1 MRMSKF
7 LASLLAITLVG
18 SSLNWLQ
25 EYSTDTVIIA
35 SAADYDE
42 VTEGDFIFRVYSDQ
56 AELYEFT
63 ATTVKEVNI
72 PSEIGGKP
80 VTVIGNN
87 AFSGNSALTS
97 VTIPD
102 SVKTIGSE
110 AFFNCSNLTEAT
122 IGNGVT
128 TIDIEA
134 FCSCKNLVDVTLGKN
149 VAEIRRGAFS
159 NCSSLTEI
167 ILPDSV
173 KVLGTYAFGAC
184 SSLVAIT
191 LSNNL
196 NVLESDTFYDCK
208 SLRNITLPN
217 NLQKI
222 SNNAFRLCSSLKKVV
237 IPDSVVEIGDCAF
250 YDCSNLASAEIGNGL
265 TTVSEYTF
273 GYCDKLADVS
283 IGDNVIEIKEG
294 AFSNCSSLTEVKL
307 PDKLEVLGSLVFL
320 RCSSLT
326 KVTMGDEIA
335 TLNSD
340 VFNGCSAL
348 KDIKLSSK
356 LKTISS
362 SAFKGC
368 KHLDA
373 ITIPEK
379 VSVIGECAFYSTG
392 LKSVSLPVSV
402 KTIGEN
408 CFNDCE
414 SLAEL
419 IVWNPNM
426 VFKEDLGMS
435 KNVTIMG
442 YDESLAQEYAEKYGN
457 PFVLL
462 EKTTSTSTTT
472 TTKVPETTTTTT
484 PAATTTKA
492 PETTT
497 TTTPAA
503 TTTKAPETTTTTT
516 PAATTTKAPETTTTT
531 PAATTTKAP
540 EITTTTTPA
549 ATTTKAPET
558 TTTTKAAAMTTKATT
573 TTEPTTTIK
582 ASPTNEELFN
592 NADVNDD
599 GKVDAIDATTILSYS
614 VGKGEPKGTK
624 GDVNGDGMVDFSDA
638 VYVLHYYTMVS
649 SATDVTDYFVDL
661 AKLPAFN
668 GSNVTISQAET
679 TINDK
684 AEYGVFKLEY
694 TSDLKIYGVSG
705 QILFNGKTYK
715 EAGFSKIEISL
726 ESDPNAPYI
735 NPENGKFYAVTK
747 GKNSS
752 DKLIFYVYGG
762 KAGKYTISYDDL
774 KFVDNNYVKFTGYTK
789 KDFNPTFTI
798 GTIEVTTNSSTT
810 TAPVTTTS
818 STVQSTTSTSTNTT
832 TALIMTTTSTPT
844 EITEDILRERADV
857 DDSGDIDSVDAAK
870 VLSYSLDERIE
881 FKKGKGDVNNDGVI
895 DFRDVS
901 IIQEYFARFTT
912 GSLTDDFFLSHTKL
926 PKKIEKNVTISQR
939 VTSGFEIDEYS
950 TFELEFSSDEAVC
963 AVTGQLLF
971 NGKSCAEV
979 GIDEVDIDI
988 LDRKTSSWLNTS
1000 NGKFYAYRPGSSLN
1014 SGKII
1019 FYCYGIK
1026 PGEYAI
1032 SYENLKFYGADCAEY
1047 KGYTK
1052 TEFNPY
1058 LTVSETKSI
1067 TKKTLGDIDGNGFI
1081 DAVDASKISVVY
1093 ARLSTGGTATE
1104 EEKIV
1109 CDVNR
1114 DGLIDAVDASKVL
1127 AYYAYVS
1134 TGKNGTFGDFLL
1146 S

>member
-25 EYSTDTVIIA
+25 EYSTDNVIIA

-87 AFSGNSALTS
+87 AFSENSALTS

-472 TTKVPETTTTTT
+472 TTK
-484 PAATTTKA
+484 
-492 PETTT
+492 
-497 TTTPAA
+497 
-503 TTTKAPETTTTTT
+503 
-516 PAATTTKAPETTTTT
+516 APETTTTT

-549 ATTTKAPET
+549 ATTTKASET
-558 TTTTKAAAMTTKATT
+558 TTTTKAAATT
-573 TTEPTTTIK
+573 TTATTTTIK